1 MKSPNFSAQIPGQ
14 IRATSPANSGF
25 PNIYAGASG
34 GIVTPTGTRH
44 LTATPL
50 NSSVYRHGSMPNVS
64 DIYTNMIRKKY

>member
-34 GIVTPTGTRH
+34 GIVTATGTRH
-44 LTATPL
+44 LSAAPL

-64 DIYTNMIRKKY
+64 YIYT